1 MKKIAVL
8 LMVMMLASCSSS
20 WHLKRAIMKD
30 PAVMVPKEVVIR
42 DTVYTK
48 EVLLRDSFYLKE
60 IDTIVLEKDRYW
72 TKIVRVRDSVYVDG
86 GCLSDTVYIEKRVF
100 VPKVEYVEK
109 DNPSIW
115 WLIFVLII
123 LSIVGWEFLKGR
135 RL

>member
-1 MKKIAVL
+1 
-8 LMVMMLASCSSS
+8 MVMMLASCSSS

-60 IDTIVLEKDRYW
+60 IDTVVLEKDRYW
-72 TKIVRVRDSVYVDG
+72 TKIVRVRDSIYVDG

-100 VPKVEYVEK
+100 VPKVEYIERDK
-109 DNPSIW
+109 PQLW
-115 WLIFVLII
+115 WLLLVIVV
-123 LSIVGWEFLKGR
+123 LSIVGWEFIRGR
-135 RL
+135 K